1 MRPLAAFLALAALGC
16 TSSSRT
22 TPSGAS
28 GTCESQG
35 YLTPP
40 SQGGCPKGTCLAT
53 DTSAS
58 CCGSQCATC
67 EDKGLISMIDGGT
80 CPPGTVVSSDL
91 TEALRCC
98 DSEDAE
104 PEGTDAA
111 PESSSDAGSDGSTDA
126 ADAGD

>member
-1 MRPLAAFLALAALGC
+1 MRRAAALLALAAIGC
-16 TSSSRT
+16 TSSSRA

-40 SQGGCPKGTCLAT
+40 QGGCPRGTCLAT

-91 TEALRCC
+91 TEALSCC

-104 PEGTDAA
+104 PEGIDAS
-111 PESSSDAGSDGSTDA
+111 PEASPDASMDA
-126 ADAGD
+126 ADATGG